1 MAYSFHN
8 LHFPQDPLL
17 IVLILDRVL
26 VDDLDG
32 NFLIGECMD
41 SLLHFAKGAFS
52 QSLAQPVVANDI
64 GQGFVQLLLSG
75 DADFIRQL
83 AG

>member
-8 LHFPQDPLL
+8 LNFPQDALL
-17 IVLILDRVL
+17 IILILDGVL
-26 VDDLDG
+26 VNDLDG

-41 SLLHFAKGAFS
+41 SLLHFAKGAFT
-52 QSLAQPVVANDI
+52 QGLAEPVVANDI
-64 GQGFVQLLLSG
+64 RQGFIQLLLSG

>member
-1 MAYSFHN
+1 MTYSFHN
-8 LHFPQDPLL
+8 LDFPQDTLL
-17 IVLILDRVL
+17 IILILDGVL

-41 SLLHFAKGAFS
+41 SLLHFAKGAFA
-52 QSLAQPVVANDI
+52 QGLAEPVVANDI
-64 GQGFVQLLLSG
+64 GQGFVQLLLSR